1 VAPQVAVYS
10 AGSRNSYGH
19 PHSGPL
25 SNLEAVGATVY
36 GTDVDGSV
44 IITTDGETFRV
55 TTSSSQSTVVGAVE
69 REAEPITPEPAPTL
83 RYDPFGRDRNCPAF
97 QSQPEAQAF
106 FEAAGGPDSDPHG
119 LDGDND
125 GIACESLPLIPP
137 GTDRN
142 CPSFATHAEA
152 QAFFEAAGG
161 PQLDPHGL
169 DRDNDGIA
177 CESLP

>member
-1 VAPQVAVYS
+1 MTTYPDRLRSTVLKMGHHGSGTSSTPAFVNAVAPQVAVYS

-36 GTDVDGSV
+36 GTDIDGTV
-44 IITTDGETFRV
+44 IVATDGQTFQV
-55 TTSSSQSTVVGAVE
+55 IPSHNGEPVVSTL
-69 REAEPITPEPAPTL
+69 EPTLAILTPEPAPTL

-97 QSQPEAQAF
+97 
-106 FEAAGGPDSDPHG
+106 
-119 LDGDND
+119 
-125 GIACESLPLIPP
+125 
-137 GTDRN
+137 
-142 CPSFATHAEA
+142 ATHAEA

-161 PQLDPHGL
+161 PESDRHGL